1 MEEAERVEKA
11 AKASSEHEL
20 AALGTLLDRLSVD
33 QIRYVVARQL
43 HSTDREAAESVDIP
57 ANTISK
63 WKAKG
68 FPIDE
73 TVLAMAL
80 DGLIVAAH
88 VRRKNLARAMLVK
101 VSGLESDDEKI
112 RQTVATELIDWEMGR
127 ATQRSEITGK
137 DGQDLTVTLEWGD
150 DGLEVV
156 PVSEE
161 EE

>member
-1 MEEAERVEKA
+1 MKEAESIEKA

-20 AALGTLLDRLSVD
+20 AALGILLDQLSVD

-73 TVLAMAL
+73 TVTAMAL

-101 VSGLESDDEKI
+101 VAGLESEDEKI
-112 RQTVATELIDWEMGR
+112 RQAVATELIDWEMGR
-127 ATQRSEITGK
+127 ATQKTEITGA
-137 DGQDLTVTLEWGD
+137 DGQDLNVTLEWGD
-150 DGLEVV
+150 GLEVI
-156 PVSEE
+156 PPQGEE
-161 EE
+161 E